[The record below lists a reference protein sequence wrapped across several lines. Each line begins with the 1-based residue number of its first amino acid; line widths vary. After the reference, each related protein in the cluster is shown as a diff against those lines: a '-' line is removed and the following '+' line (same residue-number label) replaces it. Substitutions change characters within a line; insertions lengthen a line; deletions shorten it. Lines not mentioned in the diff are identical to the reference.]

1 MRRWWD
7 IYKKAYGGLSTASW
21 MLALIQLV
29 NRSGSMVLPF
39 LAIYMT
45 TQLGYSV
52 QQVGAIMS
60 TYGIGSLAGSYLGG
74 WLTDKI
80 GAFKV
85 QFNSLFL
92 GGLSFFLLPFLTG
105 YVALLA
111 GILLSSTL
119 IEMLRPANTTSV
131 SLYARPENITRA
143 FSLNRLAINLGV
155 SVGPAI
161 GGLLAGISYTWIFVA
176 DGITC
181 IIAAGVF
188 YAYFHDRPVRQSTA
202 AEDGK
207 ATVNLPRPKPLKDK
221 IYILFAMLCGLYGML
236 FLQIF
241 QVLPLYY
248 RQEAGLSEPGIG
260 LILGFNGLIVF
271 AIEMVL
277 VYAIENRFA
286 LQRII
291 VVGVL
296 LCGLSFLILLLGQSI
311 TVLYAGMLLLSLS
324 EILAMPFMVTLVVQR
339 AGAHARG
346 SYLGVY
352 TMSWSL
358 AFIVSPGISTYF
370 ISHYGFDGL
379 WWFNGVISGVIMLG
393 IVAITGKMQG
403 QPRVHAEEEALAT
416 NL

>member
-1 MRRWWD
+1 MRHWWD
-7 IYKKAYGGLSTASW
+7 IYKKAYGGLSTASL

-143 FSLNRLAINLGV
+143 FSLNRMAINLGV

-161 GGLLAGISYTWIFVA
+161 GGLLAGISYTWIFIA
-176 DGITC
+176 DGVTC
-181 IIAAGVF
+181 IAAAGVF
-188 YAYFHDRPVRQSTA
+188 FWYFHNRPVQQ
-202 AEDGK
+202 
-207 ATVNLPRPKPLKDK
+207 ATVDHAAASTVLPRKPLKDK
-221 IYILFAMLCGLYGML
+221 VYILFSILCGLYGML

-311 TVLYAGMLLLSLS
+311 TVLYTGMLLLSLS

>member
-1 MRRWWD
+1 
-7 IYKKAYGGLSTASW
+7 

-45 TQLGYSV
+45 TRLGYDV

-85 QFNSLFL
+85 QFSSLFF
-92 GGLSFFLLPFLTG
+92 GGLSFFLLPFLTA
-105 YVALLA
+105 YTALLA

-131 SLYARPENITRA
+131 SLYAKPENITRA
-143 FSLNRLAINLGV
+143 FSLNRMAINLGV

-176 DGITC
+176 DGMTC
-181 IIAAGVF
+181 IAAAGVF
-188 YAYFHDRPVRQSTA
+188 YWYFHNRPIRQTA
-202 AEDGK
+202 LPNETTTN
-207 ATVNLPRPKPLKDK
+207 TVPRKPLKDK
-221 IYILFAMLCGLYGML
+221 VYILFAMLCGLYGML

-241 QVLPLYY
+241 QVLPLFY

-291 VVGVL
+291 VTGVL
-296 LCGLSFLILLLGQSI
+296 LCGMSFLILLMGHSI
-311 TVLYAGMLLLSLS
+311 TILYAGMLLLSLS

-339 AGAHARG
+339 AGPPARG

-352 TMSWSL
+352 TMAWSL
-358 AFIVSPGISTYF
+358 AFIVSPGISTF
-370 ISHYGFDGL
+370 LISRYGFDGL
-379 WWFNGVISGVIMLG
+379 WWFNGAVAGSIIIGVL
-393 IVAITGKMQG
+393 AIADTMQH
-403 QPRVHAEEEALAT
+403 PPAPVLSAEET
-416 NL
+416 VTRGP

>member
-1 MRRWWD
+1 MRHWWD

-52 QQVGAIMS
+52 QHVGAIMS
-60 TYGIGSLAGSYLGG
+60 TYGIGSIAGSYLGG

-143 FSLNRLAINLGV
+143 FSLNRMAINLGV

-161 GGLLAGISYTWIFVA
+161 GGLLAGISYTWIFIA
-176 DGITC
+176 DGVTC
-181 IIAAGVF
+181 IAAAGVF
-188 YAYFHDRPVRQSTA
+188 FWYFHNRPVQQ
-202 AEDGK
+202 
-207 ATVNLPRPKPLKDK
+207 ATVDHAAASTVLPRKPLKDK
-221 IYILFAMLCGLYGML
+221 VYILFSILCGLYGML

-311 TVLYAGMLLLSLS
+311 TVLYTGMLLLSLS

-403 QPRVHAEEEALAT
+403 QPRVHPEEEALAT
-416 NL
+416 NP